1 MNKSTRGMWAAFAA
15 AGVLGALAGA
25 VPFIPASYLAARI
38 EQASGGHVIL
48 AETHGTIWHGSA
60 RPVFVSGGRTEA
72 LRSTALPAPVVWD
85 WEDAGAWPWHAAVH
99 VQGPGVIN
107 KPFVVSVRSS
117 GVDVQPGALELP
129 AELLEGLG
137 SPLNTLK
144 LGGRL
149 SLAWDT
155 LATHVQPGQDMAI
168 EGVMTID
175 WTQARSALS
184 PVEPLGAYRFS
195 IKAAGA
201 QAALDVAT
209 LSGPLL
215 LQGQGQWRAQ
225 GGAQFTG
232 EASAEP
238 GHQTELLPMLGLLGR
253 FKSPAVVELRIGT

>member
-1 MNKSTRGMWAAFAA
+1 MWVAYAA

-25 VPFIPASYLAARI
+25 LPFIPATYLAARI
-38 EQASGGHVIL
+38 EQASGGHLML
-48 AETHGTIWHGSA
+48 AETNGTVWQGSA

-72 LRSTALPAPVVWD
+72 SLVTALPAPVSWKWV
-85 WEDAGAWPWHAAVH
+85 DAGLWPWHAAVH

-107 KPFVVSVRSS
+107 KPFVIAVHSS

-155 LATHVQPGQDMAI
+155 LNAHVQPGQDMAI

-201 QAALDVAT
+201 RAALDVAT

-215 LQGQGQWRAQ
+215 LQGQGQWQAQ
-225 GGAQFTG
+225 GGMQFTG
-232 EASAEP
+232 EASAEA
-238 GHQTELLPMLGLLGR
+238 GHQTELIPMLGLLGR